1 MRQPINTKT
10 MQKIACITLVMNE
23 IGQKIASKGE
33 LVHRVY
39 LRHLIQEMN
48 LCCRLFAKKTLCKG
62 YGANP
67 SDYEER

>member
-1 MRQPINTKT
+1 

-48 LCCRLFAKKTLCKG
+48 LCCRLFAKKKLFAKDTRQKSG
-62 YGANP
+62 DAA
-67 SDYEER
+67 

>member
-1 MRQPINTKT
+1 
-10 MQKIACITLVMNE
+10 MQK
-23 IGQKIASKGE
+23 KIEDHVDYECNKKGAFRIDR
-33 LVHRVY
+33 VHRVY